1 MDRSSRNGDSSSTD
15 LVVAIIETLEA
26 CGLDRDDYQLYD
38 TVDAEVLE
46 QLLDSSTRDLEIR
59 FTVEGIRIAVTSD
72 GVDVLADEPASA
84 LD

>member
-38 TVDAEVLE
+38 TVDPEVLE
-46 QLLDSSTRDLEIR
+46 QLLDSSTRDLEVR

>member
-1 MDRSSRNGDSSSTD
+1 MDRSPRTGDSSSTD

-38 TVDAEVLE
+38 TVDPEALE
-46 QLLDSSTRDLEIR
+46 QLLDSSTRDLEVR

-72 GVDVLADEPASA
+72 GIDVLADEPASA

>member
-46 QLLDSSTRDLEIR
+46 QLLDSATRDLEIR

>member
-1 MDRSSRNGDSSSTD
+1 MDRSPRNGDSSSTD

-38 TVDAEVLE
+38 TVDPEALE
-46 QLLDSSTRDLEIR
+46 QLLDSSTRDLEVR

-72 GVDVLADEPASA
+72 GIDVLADEQPMC
-84 LD
+84 